1 MYILHDVIGN
11 LSTLKGIIPS
21 IVVFL
26 FKSLFSRELLFI
38 VKLEIWYV
46 ILGLLWHFIYVIC
59 NSFFTSQRAIIIFY
73 NCIAKPNNAL
83 LVCFKATMKKHFAQQ
98 ILHLHG

>member
-21 IVVFL
+21 SVVFL

-38 VKLEIWYV
+38 VKLEIWHV

-59 NSFFTSQRAIIIFY
+59 NSFFTSQRAISFRIIFY

-83 LVCFKATMKKHFAQQ
+83 LVCVRQP
-98 ILHLHG
+98 